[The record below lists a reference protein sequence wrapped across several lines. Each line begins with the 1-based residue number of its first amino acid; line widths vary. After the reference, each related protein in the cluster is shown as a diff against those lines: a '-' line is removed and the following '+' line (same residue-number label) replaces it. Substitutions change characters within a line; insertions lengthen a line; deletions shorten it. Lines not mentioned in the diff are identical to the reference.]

1 MENFTDP
8 MRTAPTTV
16 PTITVERRD
25 TQQSGD
31 STTPPTS
38 TGKKTP
44 GSPRTPRHNLKKT
57 RPRPSTQPLNPAS
70 IQIKKCRVDIRRD
83 LPETHTS
90 SSRIGLALQ
99 ESFRRRFGVWWRN
112 KYDNPDTRRALKAEL
127 KKHLAEE
134 ISHAT
139 FNSVTPPL
147 EAKQTSNQCECYL
160 HKYFHAD
167 VQLTFPD
174 CYLQYHHQD
183 QDVPRTS

>member
-1 MENFTDP
+1 MENFADP

-16 PTITVERRD
+16 PTITVRRRD
-25 TQQSGD
+25 TQQPED
-31 STTPPTS
+31 STTPPIS

-44 GSPRTPRHNLKKT
+44 GSPKTPRHNLKK
-57 RPRPSTQPLNPAS
+57 
-70 IQIKKCRVDIRRD
+70 CRVDIKRD
-83 LPETHTS
+83 LPETHSTHTS
-90 SSRIGLALQ
+90 TSRIGLALQ
-99 ESFRRRFGVWWRN
+99 DSFRRRFGIWWRN

-167 VQLTFPD
+167 VRLAFPS
-174 CYLQYHHQD
+174 CYLQYHHNDYPD
-183 QDVPRTS
+183 QDVPQTS